1 MDFIQKSG
9 VKIPNAVVVS
19 GITQEVEQDEQV
31 MDFLKQYGKIDR
43 VLLVEDSQSEFFQN
57 LIVEYSSDSAIE
69 GLEPHLPYTCTAR
82 GDSTVLYEVKKLSS
96 AYATKVGSNVTKTY
110 LAELKQLAKLSG
122 KGYSEV
128 LKEMMSQIGEDV
140 EAMQH
145 MTEGSSPTRVETTG
159 LSPFAQGEPQL
170 HPSFPDIT
178 PSSKVAID
186 PVTHTNATRAPSLS
200 LSDVNPPDVQKVI
213 VEHIVRGQDSVHRMQ
228 TQARLPH
235 LTMKLIMTHGEHI
248 LIKGLRPESPPAAYL
263 QLLDSAFGT
272 VEDGEE
278 LFAQFL
284 NTLQDSGEK
293 PSTYLHR
300 LQLVLSR
307 ATKRGGVAHEEVD
320 KHLLKQFC
328 RGCWDNTLL
337 STLQLEQKKSS
348 PPRLSDLLVMI
359 RSEEDRQQAKSSR
372 MKKHIGITK
381 QKAHVQ
387 FHGAYVSETE
397 EKNVSSIGDIED
409 LRKQVAKQN
418 ITVFNCGEDGHIA
431 PSCTDPAN
439 PRLVAEKKRQL
450 EEKQHHQQHPSD
462 INDEEKTPVKKD
474 KINRPAHKIKAQAC
488 SSLQHSKQDSP
499 FRLPNQLIGV
509 KSTAQVTVSGEEVNC
524 LLNSGS
530 QVTTVPESFYKQHL
544 SEQTIK
550 PLHDLGSTNTL
561 DVLFDIYSEADT
573 TNRQPLPHGYK
584 VVFKVIE
591 LRRKQASNN
600 HQGVVKMQ
608 GKMPQVIPAR
618 ETVVVEGDEKSIVVE
633 YPSSSPLPGG
643 PLVKAGLVDFPQ
655 LRPHKLPVVISN
667 ESDHDIVI
675 PAKRIIAEI
684 CAHQTI
690 LLKEHSVTD
699 QSQNSQNSSETQ
711 SSQEPTLNFNFGDS
725 PVPLEWKQRITQ
737 QLNNM
742 PEVFAHHDLDFGR
755 TDQVRHHIKLSDET
769 PFKLRA
775 RPSHPQDIKAV
786 RRHIKELLDA
796 GVIRESESPFA
807 SPIVVVRK
815 KNGQVRLCIDYRRLN
830 LQTIKDAYNLPKL
843 EDTFSALSGS
853 QWFSVLDLKS
863 GYYQIE
869 VEEANK
875 PKTAFVST
883 GCLKELMERCIADM
897 HLKDALVFLDYVI
910 LFSRTLE
917 EHEERLLRVLTRL
930 KEFGLKLS
938 PEKCVFFQTSVR
950 YLGHVVSRDGVRTDP
965 EKISA
970 LRTWPVPQ
978 TLRELK
984 SFLGFAGYYRRFVKG
999 YSSIVKPLH
1008 SLTSGYPPFHK
1019 KSKAKPTDTRQKT
1032 NQALDARLPA
1042 SLRGNH
1048 PEPYYSSCPSFRRP
1062 PEALHTTH
1070 RCQYHRARVCNRY
1083 PAHKLEFLALKWS
1096 VTEKFSDYL
1105 YGNHFTVVT
1114 DSNPLTY
1121 ILTSA
1126 KLDATSYRWLA
1137 ALSTFFFKLLYRP
1150 GRQNGDADGL
1160 SRRPHGMLADDLK
1173 SQKERECIQ
1182 QFTQDHLSDPMN
1194 VNVVDHSVVKAIC
1207 ERQFIYSV
1215 CPDDKREGGTDC
1227 VALVETLTMS
1237 PSAVP
1242 NSYGQEEQFGSLPTV
1257 PHLSEAEIA
1266 AKQRADQCIKH
1277 VISQIEHGDTPP
1289 PTLRNQLPD
1298 LPLLLREL
1306 NRFELH
1312 NDILFRQRQVGSQ
1325 TTYQLVLPAELRN
1338 TVLTSLHN
1346 HMGHMGDDQTLD
1358 LVRARFYWP
1367 KMVKDVERKVRTC
1380 GRCVRRKARP
1390 EKAAPLVN
1398 IRTTRP
1404 LKLLCMDYLSLE
1416 ADKSGTKD
1424 ILVITDHFT
1433 KFAVA
1438 IPTPNQKA
1446 RTVAKCLWEN
1456 FMVHYGIPEK
1466 LHSDQGPDFESRTIK
1481 ELCQVAGIHKVR
1493 TTPYHPRGNPVERF
1507 NRTLLD
1513 MLGTLQNQ
1521 DKSCWH
1527 DHVRPLVHAYNCTRN
1542 EVTGYTPYELM
1553 FGRQPRLPVDIAFKL
1568 PTPEGQHSSHSEYVQ
1583 RLKSRLKES
1592 YKVAMEKAAK
1602 IAHKNK
1608 VRYDRHV
1615 TVSDL
1620 EPGDRVLVR
1629 NVRIRGKHKISDKW
1643 EPTVHVVVRR
1653 AGTLPVYTVRPET
1666 GDGPLR
1672 ILHRDLLLPCGYL
1685 PVEENTE
1692 PVQKSVPRRPGT
1704 CATPAV
1710 EEENSSEEE
1719 DDALTSLWLSSPV
1732 PVVSESPVHPDLS
1745 ITDVPDTQHA
1755 EPPSSCSVEGP
1766 VQSQNDN
1773 PPNFDNPP
1781 EHDTQPDFDNL
1792 PDMFQS
1798 IPDSP
1803 LMIELTSHQ
1812 SDTEYVLTDKD
1823 TPAEQA
1829 NESTLIQNHS
1839 PADDHSDARREQ
1851 LAVPSAISDT
1861 DEEND

>member
-1 MDFIQKSG
+1 
-9 VKIPNAVVVS
+9 
-19 GITQEVEQDEQV
+19 
-31 MDFLKQYGKIDR
+31 
-43 VLLVEDSQSEFFQN
+43 
-57 LIVEYSSDSAIE
+57 
-69 GLEPHLPYTCTAR
+69 
-82 GDSTVLYEVKKLSS
+82 
-96 AYATKVGSNVTKTY
+96 
-110 LAELKQLAKLSG
+110 
-122 KGYSEV
+122 
-128 LKEMMSQIGEDV
+128 
-140 EAMQH
+140 
-145 MTEGSSPTRVETTG
+145 
-159 LSPFAQGEPQL
+159 
-170 HPSFPDIT
+170 
-178 PSSKVAID
+178 
-186 PVTHTNATRAPSLS
+186 
-200 LSDVNPPDVQKVI
+200 
-213 VEHIVRGQDSVHRMQ
+213 
-228 TQARLPH
+228 
-235 LTMKLIMTHGEHI
+235 
-248 LIKGLRPESPPAAYL
+248 
-263 QLLDSAFGT
+263 
-272 VEDGEE
+272 
-278 LFAQFL
+278 
-284 NTLQDSGEK
+284 
-293 PSTYLHR
+293 
-300 LQLVLSR
+300 
-307 ATKRGGVAHEEVD
+307 
-320 KHLLKQFC
+320 
-328 RGCWDNTLL
+328 
-337 STLQLEQKKSS
+337 
-348 PPRLSDLLVMI
+348 
-359 RSEEDRQQAKSSR
+359 
-372 MKKHIGITK
+372 
-381 QKAHVQ
+381 
-387 FHGAYVSETE
+387 
-397 EKNVSSIGDIED
+397 
-409 LRKQVAKQN
+409 
-418 ITVFNCGEDGHIA
+418 
-431 PSCTDPAN
+431 
-439 PRLVAEKKRQL
+439 
-450 EEKQHHQQHPSD
+450 
-462 INDEEKTPVKKD
+462 
-474 KINRPAHKIKAQAC
+474 
-488 SSLQHSKQDSP
+488 
-499 FRLPNQLIGV
+499 
-509 KSTAQVTVSGEEVNC
+509 
-524 LLNSGS
+524 
-530 QVTTVPESFYKQHL
+530 
-544 SEQTIK
+544 
-550 PLHDLGSTNTL
+550 
-561 DVLFDIYSEADT
+561 
-573 TNRQPLPHGYK
+573 
-584 VVFKVIE
+584 
-591 LRRKQASNN
+591 
-600 HQGVVKMQ
+600 MQ
-608 GKMPQVIPAR
+608 GKMPQVIPSR
-618 ETVVVEGDEKSIVVE
+618 ETVVAEGVALVSGFQDEKSIVVE

-643 PLVKAGLVDFPQ
+643 LLVKAGLVDFPQ

-690 LLKEHSVTD
+690 LLKEHSVAD

-742 PEVFAHHDLDFGR
+742 PEVFAHHDMDFGR

-775 RPSHPQDIKAV
+775 RPIHPQDIEAV

-869 VEEANK
+869 VEEADK
-875 PKTAFVST
+875 PKTAFVCPLGFWEFNRMPQGVTNAPST
-883 GCLKELMERCIADM
+883 FQRLMERCIGDM
-897 HLKDALVFLDYVI
+897 HLKDALVFLDDVI
-910 LFSRTLE
+910 VFSRTLE

-999 YSSIVKPLH
+999 YSSIVKLLH

-1032 NQALDARLPA
+1032 NQYHDPKEPFGGRWRPDCQQAFKAVIQ
-1042 SLRGNH
+1042 SLTTAPVLAFADPQR
-1048 PEPYYSSCPSFRRP
+1048 PYI
-1062 PEALHTTH
+1062 LHTDASTTGLGAVLY
-1070 RCQYHRARVCNRY
+1070 QEQEGQLRVIGYASRGLSRSESRY

-1126 KLDATSYRWLA
+1126 KLDATSYRWLP
-1137 ALSTFFFKLLYRP
+1137 ALSTFSFKLLYRP

-1173 SQKERECIQ
+1173 SQKERERIQ

-1215 CPDDKREGGTDC
+1215 CPDDEREGGTDC

-1242 NSYGQEEQFGSLPTV
+1242 DSYGQEEQFGSLPTV

-1306 NRFELH
+1306 HRFELY
-1312 NDILFRQRQVGSQ
+1312 NNILFRRRQVGSQ

-1338 TVLTSLHN
+1338 TVLTSLHD
-1346 HMGHMGDDQTLD
+1346 HMGHMGVDRTLD

-1404 LKLLCMDYLSLE
+1404 LELLCMDYLSLE

-1481 ELCQVAGIHKVR
+1481 ELCRVAGIHKVR

-1521 DKSCWH
+1521 DKSCWR

-1553 FGRQPRLPVDIAFKL
+1553 FGANLACQ
-1568 PTPEGQHSSHSEYVQ
+1568 S
-1583 RLKSRLKES
+1583 
-1592 YKVAMEKAAK
+1592 
-1602 IAHKNK
+1602 
-1608 VRYDRHV
+1608 
-1615 TVSDL
+1615 
-1620 EPGDRVLVR
+1620 
-1629 NVRIRGKHKISDKW
+1629 IS
-1643 EPTVHVVVRR
+1643 
-1653 AGTLPVYTVRPET
+1653 
-1666 GDGPLR
+1666 
-1672 ILHRDLLLPCGYL
+1672 
-1685 PVEENTE
+1685 
-1692 PVQKSVPRRPGT
+1692 
-1704 CATPAV
+1704 
-1710 EEENSSEEE
+1710 
-1719 DDALTSLWLSSPV
+1719 LSSCP
-1732 PVVSESPVHPDLS
+1732 
-1745 ITDVPDTQHA
+1745 
-1755 EPPSSCSVEGP
+1755 
-1766 VQSQNDN
+1766 
-1773 PPNFDNPP
+1773 
-1781 EHDTQPDFDNL
+1781 
-1792 PDMFQS
+1792 
-1798 IPDSP
+1798 
-1803 LMIELTSHQ
+1803 HQ
-1812 SDTEYVLTDKD
+1812 RVNTH
-1823 TPAEQA
+1823 
-1829 NESTLIQNHS
+1829 LIQ
-1839 PADDHSDARREQ
+1839 
-1851 LAVPSAISDT
+1851 
-1861 DEEND
+1861 